1 MAVWEQVSAQGYRPS
16 AWQVKRLLTEER
28 VPGASA
34 VARFVGVEAYEA
46 AGGQVLPDLFAR
58 DDKSGVWF
66 EDPVLLEKLAT
77 GKLQAA
83 ADELST
89 RWKWAIAMIEVEWGD
104 TARYGRIEPAPAERT
119 PEEQAEI
126 ERLEARQAELAEL
139 DDEAWTEELFGE
151 AESIETRLDEIEGGI
166 EARATWRR
174 VNFGMAGCIV
184 TIAHDGTLQVIHGLV
199 RPEETGV
206 GIGLADGLRSIRTAL
221 VKAYLAGNF
230 EAAFDLMLFQLGRS
244 VFTDGYRAHTLDIT
258 VRETADPPAQL
269 RPWRPATADVDD
281 WREPPKLAVPL
292 HGALVMD
299 CDPEPPEA
307 QAFWRAA
314 ERAGMATSLFETDRR
329 LTGYDWYDGLDRVTG
344 IATMVAAD
352 GEWCPLDAA
361 GKPSVKVEGGNARV
375 RIVEP

>member
-1 MAVWEQVSAQGYRPS
+1 
-16 AWQVKRLLTEER
+16 
-28 VPGASA
+28 
-34 VARFVGVEAYEA
+34 
-46 AGGQVLPDLFAR
+46 
-58 DDKSGVWF
+58 
-66 EDPVLLEKLAT
+66 
-77 GKLQAA
+77 
-83 ADELST
+83 
-89 RWKWAIAMIEVEWGD
+89 MIEVEWGD

-258 VRETADPPAQL
+258 VRETADRPAQL

-281 WREPPKLAVPL
+281 WRE
-292 HGALVMD
+292 
-299 CDPEPPEA
+299 
-307 QAFWRAA
+307 AA
-314 ERAGMATSLFETDRR
+314 EARRALARR
-329 LTGYDWYDGLDRVTG
+329 PGDGLRPG
-344 IATMVAAD
+344 AARGPGLLACRRARRYGD
-352 GEWCPLDAA
+352 EPLRNQSPAYRLRL
-361 GKPSVKVEGGNARV
+361 V
-375 RIVEP
+375 